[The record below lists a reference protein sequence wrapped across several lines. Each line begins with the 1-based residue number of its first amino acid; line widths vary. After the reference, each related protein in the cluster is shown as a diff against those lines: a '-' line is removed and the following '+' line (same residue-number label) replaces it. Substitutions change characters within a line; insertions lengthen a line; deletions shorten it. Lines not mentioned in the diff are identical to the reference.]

1 MHGNYTMN
9 MQNTGRELM
18 TPDEVRMLDNKF
30 ALLFIRGERPVKDL
44 KYDILKHPNLK
55 FTSDGGEDAYRHGE
69 VTADVASIIVVDFDV
84 EPAIVE
90 DVIDSGYE
98 LLSEAD
104 ILERIERG
112 ESGNE

>member
-1 MHGNYTMN
+1 M
-9 MQNTGRELM
+9 
-18 TPDEVRMLDNKF
+18 
-30 ALLFIRGERPVKDL
+30 
-44 KYDILKHPNLK
+44 
-55 FTSDGGEDAYRHGE
+55 
-69 VTADVASIIVVDFDV
+69 TADVASIIVVDFDV
-84 EPAIVE
+84 EPLNVE